1 MRIHEFDT
9 LPSLIDGEPVLPA
22 DGRALD
28 LVDPVTGRV
37 SGRAGVCGTA
47 EVESAMASS
56 LTAFRSWRKEAGP
69 GRRQDALL
77 AIADALAAR
86 AEEFADA
93 ECRETGKP
101 RSSMLEEEIPFCVDT
116 LRFFAGSARHL
127 EGRAAAEYVGGRT
140 SWIRREPVGVCVG
153 ITPWNYPL
161 MMAVW
166 KIGPAL
172 AAGNTVVLK
181 PAETTPTTTVM
192 LAEIAAEVLPAGVVN
207 TVVGDRDT
215 GRALVEHPAAR
226 LVSVTGSTRAGTQVA
241 RTASDDLKLLHLE
254 LGGNAPVLV
263 FDDVDLAE
271 TASGVVAGAYLNA
284 GQDCTAATRVIVHE
298 RVHDAFVAELSA
310 QAATLVTGKPS
321 TGAGDFGPLNNAD
334 QFARVTGLL
343 ERLPEH
349 AVVETGGHRV
359 GAAGFFLAPTVVSG
373 LRAEDEIV
381 REEIFGPV
389 VTVQRFADEDEA
401 VALANGVDQGLASSV
416 WTADHARALRV
427 SADLDFGA
435 VWINGHGELTSEMP
449 HGGFKHS
456 GYGKDL
462 SAYSLEDYTRVKH
475 VMSSLG

>member
-9 LPSLIDGEPVLPA
+9 LPSFIDGAPVPPA

-37 SGRAGVCGTA
+37 SGRAGVSGAA
-47 EVESAMASS
+47 EVEAAMASS
-56 LTAFRSWRKEAGP
+56 LRAFRSWRGETPAG
-69 GRRQDALL
+69 RQDALL

-86 AEEFADA
+86 AGEFADA

-101 RSSMLEEEIPFCVDT
+101 RSAVLEEEIPFCVDT
-116 LRFFAGSARHL
+116 LRFFAGAARHL
-127 EGRAAAEYVGGRT
+127 EGRAAAEYTGGRT

-192 LAEIAAEVLPAGVVN
+192 LAEIAAGVLPAGVVN
-207 TVVGDRDT
+207 TVVGDRGT
-215 GRALVEHPAAR
+215 GRTLVEHPAGR
-226 LVSVTGSTRAGTQVA
+226 LVSVTGSTRAGSQVA
-241 RTASDDLKLLHLE
+241 RTASDDLKRLHLE

-263 FDDVDLAE
+263 FDDVDVAG

-284 GQDCTAATRVIVHE
+284 GQDCTAATRVLVHE
-298 RVHDAFVAELSA
+298 GVHDAFVAELA
-310 QAATLVTGKPS
+310 RQAATLVTGRPS
-321 TGAGDFGPLNNAD
+321 TEASDFGPLNNAD

-359 GAAGFFLAPTVVSG
+359 GEAGFFLAPTVVSG
-373 LRAEDEIV
+373 LRSEDEIV

-389 VTVQRFADEDEA
+389 VTVQRFADEDGA

-416 WTADHARALRV
+416 WTGDHARALRV
-427 SADLDFGA
+427 SAALDFGA
-435 VWINGHGELTSEMP
+435 VWINGHGELASEMP